1 MGLGA
6 QHHSSTPRS
15 PFGFAWALQHRPR
28 ALCWQDEDA
37 SNGLSS
43 FPSPS
48 LVAMPA
54 RRATRERGGLKC
66 LQETVRAVLL
76 GGGAQRRLLPAVH
89 VAGSAGLPP
98 ALPLPRSKRETS
110 LGLHPWGTAGE
121 KGEKC
126 WGSLL
131 LPPPDPTGSCWGLS
145 ASPCGAVVVELAV
158 PRFQPRGSVPSC
170 PPKTV
175 LPRGWQVACPQP
187 GTPSSEE
194 GISCPQS
201 PADKEGT
208 VVLGAVAAPPPRH
221 AGRQLVLEE
230 NGG

>member
-15 PFGFAWALQHRPR
+15 PFGFAWALQHHPR

-131 LPPPDPTGSCWGLS
+131 LPPPDPLEAAGGCQPAPVVLWWWSWLCPDF
-145 ASPCGAVVVELAV
+145 SPGGPCPPAHPKPCSRGAGRSL
-158 PRFQPRGSVPSC
+158 VPSLAHPAARRGFLARRAQQTKRAQLC
-170 PPKTV
+170 SGQW
-175 LPRGWQVACPQP
+175 LPRHR
-187 GTPSSEE
+187 GT
-194 GISCPQS
+194 
-201 PADKEGT
+201 
-208 VVLGAVAAPPPRH
+208 L
-221 AGRQLVLEE
+221 AGS
-230 NGG
+230 